1 MQTVID
7 RWTSWAGSHPEAGAV
22 CVGSDHGEAVSRQ
35 VASAHGEGDEAGVV
49 PGHKVLQ
56 RAGGNSNITDWST
69 ERFRHL
75 TLFYFL
81 TRSDKFWLAFTKQ
94 TFFSPLHM

>member
-56 RAGGNSNITDWST
+56 RAEEGIQILQTGQQSAFDTS
-69 ERFRHL
+69 
-75 TLFYFL
+75 LFFI
-81 TRSDKFWLAFTKQ
+81 S
-94 TFFSPLHM
+94 